1 MPFKLKIENFGK
13 LADAEID
20 IGRFTVFAGPNN
32 TGKSTVSKALYSVFD
47 SMNANHTAVYLDAV
61 LDELRS
67 VVSLRPSFY
76 RKDEEDSEFVSLI
89 EKEMNK
95 AEQIIRMI
103 SDKNTDEVEIELSE
117 FVRIAEGIV
126 DMYKTYQVDEDT
138 NEVEIELSEFVRIAE
153 GMVDMYK
160 AYQVDEDTSE
170 VETELSEFLRTVKN
184 MAEEDDASILKVKA
198 PRIGQVL
205 LGICEKIDG
214 IGKLDAIVSGIQVK
228 IRENMI
234 HNFQVANFSHLRRDE
249 GAPAAISINDADRIE
264 LTDNSTV
271 HFKLSGQRFET
282 SQEYSRVIYLES
294 PFCWKLKEALENIR
308 LSPRFRSFRNRQRLD
323 NVPGYFYD
331 LARELR
337 GEYTGEIAFSELYK
351 NLTSEEVLA
360 GKIVISN
367 TGELLF
373 QQAGR
378 SFSLHLTAMG
388 VINLGILALL
398 IEKKIL
404 DRGTFLFIDEP
415 EAHLHPAWQVVMAE
429 TLFELA
435 RQGVN
440 VVIATHSA
448 DILKW
453 LEVHIKQNPENKP
466 LVALNHFSREGVTH
480 SAGDN
485 GDIESMLFNIK
496 EELMDPFAKLY
507 IKGI

>member
-1 MPFKLKIENFGK
+1 MPFNLKIENLGK

-47 SMNANHTAVYLDAV
+47 SMNANHTAAYLGAV

-76 RKDEEDSEFVSLI
+76 RKDEEDSEFVSSI
-89 EKEMNK
+89 RHEMEQ
-95 AEQIIRMI
+95 AEQIVRTI
-103 SDKNTDEVEIELSE
+103 SHNDTDNVQAELHE
-117 FVRIAEGIV
+117 FVSRIKNLV
-126 DMYKTYQVDEDT
+126 DIYQGHNVYEA
-138 NEVEIELSEFVRIAE
+138 R
-153 GMVDMYK
+153 
-160 AYQVDEDTSE
+160 Q
-170 VETELSEFLRTVKN
+170 
-184 MAEEDDASILKVKA
+184 AEEDDASILKVKA

-205 LGICEKIDG
+205 LGIYEKINGTDEFG
-214 IGKLDAIVSGIQVK
+214 ATVKGMEFK
-228 IRENMI
+228 IRENII

-249 GAPAAISINDADRIE
+249 GAPATISINDADRIE
-264 LTDNSTV
+264 LKNDSVVNFEWSNQ
-271 HFKLSGQRFET
+271 LFET
-282 SQEYSRVIYLES
+282 LQEYSRVIYLES

-308 LSPRFRSFRNRQRLD
+308 LSPRFRSLRNRKRLD

-337 GEYTGEIAFSELYK
+337 GEYTGEIAFPELYEK
-351 NLTSEEVLA
+351 LTSDEVLA

-415 EAHLHPAWQVVMAE
+415 ESHLHPAWQVVMAE

-466 LVALNHFSREGVTH
+466 LVALNHFSRESVTH